1 MGAPVRRKAPEQ
13 FVSVVPFHF
22 FGSKSTISRFRE
34 GFPNDQYSFVSF
46 LFAVLLLTVPRAQPF
61 VKMGARSPVPHEVGA
76 TASLQQ
82 RNVANLRIRRNIVY
96 GIYTCRN
103 TRSANNYILTTHSLS
118 K

>member
-1 MGAPVRRKAPEQ
+1 MI
-13 FVSVVPFHF
+13 
-22 FGSKSTISRFRE
+22 ST
-34 GFPNDQYSFVSF
+34 
-46 LFAVLLLTVPRAQPF
+46 VLLVSCLLFFYSRCPRAQPF
-61 VKMGARSPVPHEVGA
+61 VKVGARSPVPYGVGA